1 MEIYSGEGKY
11 FTVVDNG
18 EIIIYRY
25 GSEWRKETGDGY
37 ILSLLRLINDLTEE
51 LEETKRSY
59 DDQVDSLENIIS
71 DLNEEVS
78 CLNKQVSELTLEC
91 EDLGDVI
98 ADLNERLKD

>member
-25 GSEWRKETGDGY
+25 GSEWRNETGDGY

-78 CLNKQVSELTLEC
+78 CLSEQVSELTLEC
-91 EDLGDVI
+91 EDLNDVI

>member
-1 MEIYSGEGKY
+1 MEIYSGKGKY
-11 FTVVDNG
+11 FTVVDDG
-18 EIIIYRY
+18 KIIIYRY
-25 GSEWRKETGDGY
+25 GSEWRNETGDGY

-51 LEETKRSY
+51 LEETKRAY

-78 CLNKQVSELTLEC
+78 YLSGQVSELTLEC

>member
-25 GSEWRKETGDGY
+25 GSEWRNETGDGY
-37 ILSLLRLINDLTEE
+37 VLSLLHLINDLTEE

-78 CLNKQVSELTLEC
+78 CLNEQVSELTLEC
-91 EDLGDVI
+91 EDLNDVI

>member
-1 MEIYSGEGKY
+1 MESYSGKGKY
-11 FTVVDNG
+11 FTVVDDG

-25 GSEWRKETGDGY
+25 GSEWRNATGDGY
-37 ILSLLRLINDLTEE
+37 ILSLLHLIDSLMED

-78 CLNKQVSELTLEC
+78 CLNEQVSELTLEC
-91 EDLGDVI
+91 EDLNDVI

>member
-25 GSEWRKETGDGY
+25 GSEWRNETGDGY
-37 ILSLLRLINDLTEE
+37 ILSLLSLINDLTEE

-78 CLNKQVSELTLEC
+78 CLNEQVSELTLE
-91 EDLGDVI
+91 
-98 ADLNERLKD
+98 

>member
-25 GSEWRKETGDGY
+25 GSEWRNETGDGY
-37 ILSLLRLINDLTEE
+37 ILSLLSLINDLTEE

-78 CLNKQVSELTLEC
+78 CLSEQVSELTLEC
-91 EDLGDVI
+91 EDLNDVI

>member
-25 GSEWRKETGDGY
+25 GSEWRNETGDGY

-78 CLNKQVSELTLEC
+78 CLNEQVSELTLEC
-91 EDLGDVI
+91 EDLNDVI

>member
-25 GSEWRKETGDGY
+25 GSEWRNKTGDGY
-37 ILSLLRLINDLTEE
+37 TLSLLRLINDLTEE

-78 CLNKQVSELTLEC
+78 CLSEQVSELTLEC

>member
-25 GSEWRKETGDGY
+25 GSEWRNETGDGY

-78 CLNKQVSELTLEC
+78 CLSEQVSELTLEC

>member
-25 GSEWRKETGDGY
+25 GSEWRNETGDGY

-71 DLNEEVS
+71 DLNE
-78 CLNKQVSELTLEC
+78 
-91 EDLGDVI
+91 
-98 ADLNERLKD
+98 RLKD

>member
-11 FTVVDNG
+11 FTVADNG

-25 GSEWRKETGDGY
+25 GSEWRNETGDGY

-78 CLNKQVSELTLEC
+78 CLNEQVSELTLEC

>member
-11 FTVVDNG
+11 FTVVDSG

-25 GSEWRKETGDGY
+25 GSEWRNETGDGY

-71 DLNEEVS
+71 DLNEEVCYLS
-78 CLNKQVSELTLEC
+78 GQVSELTLEC

>member
-11 FTVVDNG
+11 FTVVDDG

-25 GSEWRKETGDGY
+25 GSEWRNETGDGY

-51 LEETKRSY
+51 LEETKRAY

-78 CLNKQVSELTLEC
+78 CLSEQVSELTLEC
-91 EDLGDVI
+91 EDLNDVI

>member
-11 FTVVDNG
+11 FTVVDDG

-25 GSEWRKETGDGY
+25 GSEWRNETGDGY

-51 LEETKRSY
+51 LEETKRAY

-78 CLNKQVSELTLEC
+78 CLNEQVSELTLEC
-91 EDLGDVI
+91 EDLNDVI
-98 ADLNERLKD
+98 TDLNERLKD

>member
-25 GSEWRKETGDGY
+25 GSEWRNETGDGY
-37 ILSLLRLINDLTEE
+37 ILSLLSLINDLTEE

-78 CLNKQVSELTLEC
+78 CLNEQVSELTLEC
-91 EDLGDVI
+91 EDLNDVI

>member
-25 GSEWRKETGDGY
+25 GSEWRNETGDGY

-51 LEETKRSY
+51 LEETKRAY

-78 CLNKQVSELTLEC
+78 CLNEQVSELTLEC

>member
-25 GSEWRKETGDGY
+25 GSEWRNETGDGY
-37 ILSLLRLINDLTEE
+37 ILSLLSLINDLTEE

-71 DLNEEVS
+71 DLNEEVCYLS
-78 CLNKQVSELTLEC
+78 GQVSELTLEC

>member
-1 MEIYSGEGKY
+1 MKIYSGEGKY

-25 GSEWRKETGDGY
+25 GSEWRNETGDGY

-51 LEETKRSY
+51 LEETKRAY

-78 CLNKQVSELTLEC
+78 CLNEQVSELTLEC
-91 EDLGDVI
+91 EDLNDVI